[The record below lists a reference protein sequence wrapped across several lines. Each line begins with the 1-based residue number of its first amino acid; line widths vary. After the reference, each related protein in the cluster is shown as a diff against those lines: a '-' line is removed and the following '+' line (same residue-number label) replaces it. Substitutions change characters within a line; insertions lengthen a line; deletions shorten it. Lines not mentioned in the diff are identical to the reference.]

1 MACPP
6 KGGIYPAN
14 GPHRGQYTSHCTTL
28 SLSFFVHPSLA
39 VLQFVSLFL
48 SVFLFFAALPSSSA
62 PVCRL
67 PSSRFHSQ
75 RHNSPWQITTIIE
88 TKTTV
93 FDACFLFLSRQKWLE
108 AYKSD
113 CLAKEAL
120 WISASCTSFDHLF
133 RLLVD
138 LSFFLGGGAGE
149 GWANENIY
157 YDFFAWGFVFEKI
170 NFKN

>member
-1 MACPP
+1 MAYPP
-6 KGGIYPAN
+6 KGGCARIYPAN
-14 GPHRGQYTSHCTTL
+14 GPHRGQYTFHCATL
-28 SLSFFVHPSLA
+28 SLSFFVHPSLV
-39 VLQFVSLFL
+39 VLQSVSPFL

-75 RHNSPWQITTIIE
+75 RHNSPRQITTIIE
-88 TKTTV
+88 TKTTL

-120 WISASCTSFDHLF
+120 WISVSFTGFDHLF
-133 RLLVD
+133 RLLIN
-138 LSFFLGGGAGE
+138 LSFFWGGGMDE
-149 GWANENIY
+149 IDIVNENIC
-157 YDFFAWGFVFEKI
+157 YDFWI
-170 NFKN
+170 SI